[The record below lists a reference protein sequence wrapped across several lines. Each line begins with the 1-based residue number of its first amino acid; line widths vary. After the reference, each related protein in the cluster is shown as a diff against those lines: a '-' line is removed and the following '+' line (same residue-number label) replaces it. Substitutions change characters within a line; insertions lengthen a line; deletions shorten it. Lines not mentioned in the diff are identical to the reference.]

1 MIDAA
6 GRLRE
11 AGLRVTRTRLELLG
25 LLDDPGGHR
34 SADELV
40 AAFRSR
46 GTPVPRATVFHV
58 LGALERAGLVI
69 VADAGPGRTL
79 YEAATTWHHHL
90 ICRACG
96 IVVDVPCLRG
106 EKPCLEPE
114 LPGVRVDEAQVIF
127 RGLCATCAAREDRAE
142 PGDDLASALTR
153 RAPAR
158 SRGGRRVRSGD
169 QLELSERDGI
179 TRQSLGLKPGSCP
192 CGPV

>member
-1 MIDAA
+1 VIDAA
-6 GRLRE
+6 ARLRE
-11 AGLRVTRTRLELLG
+11 ARLRVTRTRLELLG

-79 YEAATTWHHHL
+79 YEAATRWHHHL

-106 EKPCLEPE
+106 EKPCLEPD

-127 RGLCATCAAREDRAE
+127 RGLCAACAAREDRQSRVMTS
-142 PGDDLASALTR
+142 P
-153 RAPAR
+153 AP
-158 SRGGRRVRSGD
+158 
-169 QLELSERDGI
+169 
-179 TRQSLGLKPGSCP
+179 
-192 CGPV
+192 

>member
-6 GRLRE
+6 ARLRG

-79 YEAATTWHHHL
+79 YEAVTTWHHHL

-106 EKPCLEPE
+106 EKPCLEPD

-127 RGLCATCAAREDRAE
+127 RGLCAACAAREDRAE
-142 PGDDLASALTR
+142 AG
-153 RAPAR
+153 
-158 SRGGRRVRSGD
+158 
-169 QLELSERDGI
+169 
-179 TRQSLGLKPGSCP
+179 
-192 CGPV
+192 

>member
-6 GRLRE
+6 ARLHGV
-11 AGLRVTRTRLELLG
+11 GLRVTQTRLELLG
-25 LLDDPGGHR
+25 LLDDLGGHR

-58 LGALERAGLVI
+58 LGALERAGLVL

-79 YEAATTWHHHL
+79 YEAATRRHHHL
-90 ICRACG
+90 VCG
-96 IVVDVPCLRG
+96 TCGAVVDVPCLRG

-127 RGLCATCAAREDRAE
+127 RGLCASCAAREDRQSRVTT
-142 PGDDLASALTR
+142 P
-153 RAPAR
+153 PA
-158 SRGGRRVRSGD
+158 V
-169 QLELSERDGI
+169 
-179 TRQSLGLKPGSCP
+179 
-192 CGPV
+192 